1 MQITMTRIFAI
12 LFLFTLSTPLFAK
25 DNNTPVPF
33 TFADRDRLMRNE
45 QKIDALRN
53 EMIVKFEGVDKQFNG
68 VDKQFENVN
77 KQFKSVDKRF
87 DSLEKEMNYKF
98 ENQQKQLDRIY
109 NLMLFLLGGMM
120 SLMGFVIYDRR
131 TAINPVK
138 KEQQKM
144 ADEIYELKK
153 QNNILTEILK
163 KAGML

>member
-1 MQITMTRIFAI
+1 MARIFAI
-12 LFLFTLSTPLFAK
+12 LFLFTLTTPLFAK

-33 TFADRDRLMRNE
+33 TLADRDRLMRNE

-53 EMIVKFEGVDKQFNG
+53 EMIVKFDG
-68 VDKQFENVN
+68 VDKQFE
-77 KQFKSVDKRF
+77 SVDERFESVDERF

-144 ADEIYELKK
+144 ADEIYELRK